1 MALVTREKFLATL
14 RDPGGMPEAEIARI
28 GGLWPRASAA
38 AQEALGRMPGIG
50 FLSPRRRA
58 EAFVA
63 LCAELDRAAAQ
74 QGLTQEQCQLALAIL
89 RLSAARM
96 RKAEAGFL
104 ARLSR
109 LDGPARDAL
118 PETAKH
124 FLYSIHLL
132 QNPDTSGR

>member
-14 RDPGGMPEAEIARI
+14 RDPGGLPEDEIARI
-28 GGLWPRASAA
+28 AGLWPGAHAA
-38 AQEALGRMPGIG
+38 AGRALAFMPGLGI
-50 FLSPRRRA
+50 LSPRRRS

-63 LCAELDRAAAQ
+63 LCAELDRACADE
-74 QGLTQEQCQLALAIL
+74 GLTREQGQLALAIL
-89 RLSAARM
+89 RMSASRA

-109 LDGPARDAL
+109 MDSDARDAL

-124 FLYSIHLL
+124 FLYSVDLL
-132 QNPDTSGR
+132 QRPANTEE